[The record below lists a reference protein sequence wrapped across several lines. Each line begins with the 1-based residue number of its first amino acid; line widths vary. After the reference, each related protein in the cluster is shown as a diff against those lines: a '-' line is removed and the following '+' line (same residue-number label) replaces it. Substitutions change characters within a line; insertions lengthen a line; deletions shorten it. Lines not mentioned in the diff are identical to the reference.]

1 MKEQNYGSWAFII
14 GLVLAIILGLFGKT
28 DFMTAD
34 VTTGISY
41 LLVIIGLIVGF
52 YNMNQKEVFNFLIV
66 AIALLTV
73 GAAGLETIEI
83 VKDIIPQILKNIVA
97 FVAPA
102 ALIMALKALYDLG
115 YKK

>member
-1 MKEQNYGSWAFII
+1 MKEQKYGSWAFII
-14 GLVLAIILGLFGKT
+14 GVALALILGLFGNYIT
-28 DFMTAD
+28 LDIQAW
-34 VTTGISY
+34 ISY

-52 YNMNQKEVFNFLIV
+52 YNMGQKEDFNFLIV

-73 GAAGLETIEI
+73 GAAGLQTIPIVGDI
-83 VKDIIPQILKNIVA
+83 VKPILTYIVA

-102 ALIMALKALYDLG
+102 ALIMALKALYDLS